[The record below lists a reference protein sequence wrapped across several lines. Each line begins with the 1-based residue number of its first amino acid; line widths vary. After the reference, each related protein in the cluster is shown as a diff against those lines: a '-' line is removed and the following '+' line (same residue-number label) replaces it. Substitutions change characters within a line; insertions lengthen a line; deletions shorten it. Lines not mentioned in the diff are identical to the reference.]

1 MPGELEPQS
10 ALRARCQ
17 HPSGR
22 FVPFDPSHVEQSVHA
37 RFEQQ
42 VDLHADRIAIRT
54 VAETLTY
61 RELDRLANRIAQ
73 TILARIG
80 QGAEPVVVL
89 FEHEAVGIAAVLGV
103 LKAGRCYVPL
113 DPAAPVARSVFLV
126 ADAGARLIVT
136 HRRCAA
142 LAGSLAGDRD
152 ILDVDELDAS
162 APSDRPALS
171 VSPDALASIYYTSG
185 STGRPKGV
193 MEIHRHRLVNARA
206 NVNQLR
212 IGADDRLVL
221 LYTVGFSGSVNGIFG
236 ALLSG
241 ARLCPFDLRAAGPAA
256 LARWLREEEITVY
269 HSTPPIF
276 RSLLDALDPADEF
289 PALRVVLLA
298 SDSVHASDV
307 ARWRARFAPSC
318 LLLNSWGATESPF
331 FRPYFVDGWGELP
344 GAGVPAIG
352 PAAEDADEIRL
363 LDDDGRAVGPDET
376 GQIVLASRHLS
387 PGYWGRE
394 DLTRERFRPAGSG
407 DERAYFTGDLGR
419 RLTDGSVVHL
429 GRKDFQVKVRGY
441 RVEPGEVEA
450 ELRAL
455 PGIASVVVTGQADGQ
470 DGQRLVAYVVPSG
483 TAPAVSA
490 LRRALGDRLPEYLV
504 PTRFVFMSALPLT
517 ANGKLDR
524 LALPD
529 PGRARPALDRAFR
542 EPSTPLERA
551 LAELWAAV
559 LDLDEVGVD
568 DDFLELGGD
577 SLRAMQI
584 ATRVQEIAGVSVPV
598 QALFEAPT
606 VALMA
611 SAIAR
616 HQPAR

>member
-1 MPGELEPQS
+1 MTIEPQP
-10 ALRARCQ
+10 ALRARCH

-22 FVPFDPSHVEQSVHA
+22 FVPFASAAVEQSVQA

-42 VDLHADRIAIRT
+42 VDPHAGRIAIRT
-54 VAETLTY
+54 AAETLTY
-61 RELDRLANRIAQ
+61 GELDRLANRIAQ
-73 TILARIG
+73 AILARIG
-80 QGAEPVVVL
+80 EGTEPVVVL
-89 FEHEAVGIAAVLGV
+89 FEHEAAGIAAVLGV

-113 DPAAPVARSVFLV
+113 DPAAPIARSAFLV
-126 ADAGARLIVT
+126 ADAGARLVVT
-136 HRRCAA
+136 HRRCAS
-142 LAGSLAGDRD
+142 LARSLAGDRE
-152 ILDVDELDAS
+152 ILDVDGLDAS
-162 APSDRPALS
+162 APSERPALA

-212 IGADDRLVL
+212 ITADDRLVL

-241 ARLCPFDLRAAGPAA
+241 ARLCPFDLRASGPAA
-256 LARWLREEEITVY
+256 LARWLREEEITIY
-269 HSTPPIF
+269 HSTPPVF
-276 RSLLDALDPADEF
+276 RGLLDSISPADTF

-298 SDSVHASDV
+298 SDSVHPADV
-307 ARWRARFAPSC
+307 ERARRRFAPSC
-318 LLLNSWGATESPF
+318 LILNSWGATESPF
-331 FRPYFVDGWGELP
+331 FRPYFIDPRSELP
-344 GAGVPAIG
+344 DAGVPAIG
-352 PAAEDADEIRL
+352 PPEAEDEIRL
-363 LDDDGRAVGPDET
+363 LDDDGRAVGSGEA
-376 GQIVLASRHLS
+376 GEIVVVSRHLS

-394 DLTRERFRPAGSG
+394 DLTRARFRPASG
-407 DERAYFTGDLGR
+407 GNERAYFTGDLGR
-419 RLTDGSVVHL
+419 RLADGSIVHL

-441 RVEPGEVEA
+441 RVEPGEVEG

-455 PGIASVVVTGQADGQ
+455 PGIGDVAVMGQADGR
-470 DGQRLVAYVVPSG
+470 GGHRLVAYVAPSG
-483 TAPAVSA
+483 AAPDVGA

-504 PTRFVFMSALPLT
+504 PARFVFLTALPLT

-529 PGRARPALDRAFR
+529 PGRGRPALNQAFR
-542 EPSTPLERA
+542 EPRTPLERT
-551 LAELWAAV
+551 LAGIWAAV

-568 DDFLELGGD
+568 DDFLDLGGD
-577 SLRAMQI
+577 SLRAMQVV
-584 ATRVQEIAGVSVPV
+584 TRVQEASGVTVPV

-611 SAIAR
+611 TAIAT
-616 HQPAR
+616 HQTRR